1 MPLAAPSTITK
12 MDDALRNITNNL
24 PSTPEAADSWQAA
37 EAWGPVATAY
47 FSEAVIPS
55 VTEIGKTVGEQAF
68 VAACKASMGAE
79 TNKVNEASL
88 AAGFA
93 AYAMAVCAPGACNP
107 PAPVVHAP
115 PMGQPAISFQT
126 VPPSDSTLPATTTLH
141 TQLMAWVVSGTQ
153 TTPGAPPV
161 VLPWS

>member
-1 MPLAAPSTITK
+1 
-12 MDDALRNITNNL
+12 MDNAIKNINSNL
-24 PSTPEAADSWQAA
+24 PTTPETASAWQAA

-47 FSEAVIPS
+47 FSAALIPAV
-55 VTEIGKTVGEQAF
+55 TDIGKTVGEQAF
-68 VAACKASMGAE
+68 VAACKAAMGAE
-79 TNKVNEASL
+79 TNKVNESAL

-93 AYAMAVCAPGACNP
+93 AYALAVCAPGACNP
-107 PAPVVHAP
+107 TAPVVHAP
-115 PMGQPAISFQT
+115 PAGQPAISFAS
-126 VPPSDSTLPATTTLH
+126 VAPSESTLPATTTLH